1 MKHAWIEND
10 KVRDV
15 APGDPYQF
23 YHPDI
28 AAFYSTLIPDDVQMG
43 AVWDGEKW
51 LNQIILPPQN
61 VLFETETPIPPR
73 LVGQQQL
80 REAMTLAERVKWD
93 NDMTPTI
100 KTAKIELAAARPVVT
115 VKPILQMLVDA
126 GDIGQA
132 TVDALDLDAVQAS
145 ATSTT

>member
-28 AAFYSTLIPDDVQMG
+28 AAFYSTLIPDDIQMG
-43 AVWDGEKW
+43 ATWDGEKW
-51 LNQIILPPQN
+51 VNQIILPPIDQFREE
-61 VLFETETPIPPR
+61 VLNPPR
-73 LVGQQQL
+73 RIGVAEL
-80 REAMTLAERVKWD
+80 REAMSLAERVKWD
-93 NDMTPTI
+93 NDMSPTI
-100 KTAKIELAAARPVVT
+100 KTAKIELAFSKLVSEVRPV
-115 VKPILQMLVDA
+115 LQMLVDA

-132 TVDALDLDAVQAS
+132 TVDALDLDAVQAP
-145 ATSTT
+145 ATV

>member
-10 KVRDV
+10 HVRDV

-28 AAFYSTLIPDDVQMG
+28 AAYYNTLIPDDIQQG
-43 AVWDGEKW
+43 AKWDGERW
-51 LNQIILPPQN
+51 VNVIVLPHPDAVWN
-61 VLFETETPIPPR
+61 H
-73 LVGQQQL
+73 LVESRRVGIQEI
-80 REAMTLAERVKWD
+80 REAMSLAERVRWD
-93 NDMTPTI
+93 NDMSPTI
-100 KTAKIELAAARPVVT
+100 KTAKIELAVARAVIS

-132 TVDALDLDAVQAS
+132 TVDALDLDAVQDP
-145 ATSTT
+145 ATV